1 MEIAQFFTQLF
12 AQVWRV
18 LELNMPYFNIPI
30 WAVWAGI
37 LLITVSI
44 KVFRNVVDIGSFVGR
59 DTFSYQSKTD
69 GNYKRKGE

>member
-1 MEIAQFFTQLF
+1 MEVGQFFTQLF

-37 LLITVSI
+37 LLITVSL
-44 KVFRNVVDIGSFVGR
+44 KVFRNVVDIGASVGR
-59 DTFSYQSKTD
+59 DTVTYQSMTD
-69 GNYKRKGE
+69 RKYKRKGE

>member
-1 MEIAQFFTQLF
+1 MEVGQFFTELF

-44 KVFRNVVDIGSFVGR
+44 KVFRNVVDIGTSVGR
-59 DTFSYQSKTD
+59 DTVSYQSKTD
-69 GNYKRKGE
+69 GKYKRKGD